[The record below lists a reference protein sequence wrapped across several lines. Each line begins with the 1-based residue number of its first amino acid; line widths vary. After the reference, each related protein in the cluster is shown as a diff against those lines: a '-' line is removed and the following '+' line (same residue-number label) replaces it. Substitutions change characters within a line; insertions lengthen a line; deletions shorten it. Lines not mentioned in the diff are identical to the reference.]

1 LLALN
6 PAAQVPGQAAV
17 WFGIPTWPSAPRPC
31 VPIGQGCTVPSPG
44 HQWASGHS
52 ASEVHIE
59 LPLGDHIPIPHSTQ
73 ASIPLNEQPGAL

>member
-17 WFGIPTWPSAPRPC
+17 WFVWPARPSGRPC
-31 VPIGQGCTVPSPG
+31 VPTGQGCTVPSPG
-44 HQWASGHS
+44 HQWATGHS

-59 LPLGDHIPIPHSTQ
+59 LPLGDDIPIPHSTQ